1 MNGETIQSGK
11 FKDLDLDP
19 QESKRVLVPLT
30 ELNME
35 PLNEYF
41 LEIEFRLKED
51 KGLLKAGHLIAWE
64 QLPIVNYATIKKH
77 QQRIG
82 KRV

>member
-1 MNGETIQSGK
+1 
-11 FKDLDLDP
+11 
-19 QESKRVLVPLT
+19 
-30 ELNME
+30 ME

-64 QLPIVNYATIKKH
+64 QLPIVNYATIKKDLKPE
-77 QQRIG
+77 QITYLDQVASFKSFNTNLKSNTFNTEFFGIFNI
-82 KRV
+82 